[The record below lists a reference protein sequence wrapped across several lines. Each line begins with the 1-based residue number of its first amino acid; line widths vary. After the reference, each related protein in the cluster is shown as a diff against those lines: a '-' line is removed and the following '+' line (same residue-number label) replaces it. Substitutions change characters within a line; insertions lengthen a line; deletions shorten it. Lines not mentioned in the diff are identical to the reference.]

1 MSAPIGPARELRVVL
16 AQLTPHPVDVVANL
30 ARLEAVVGEHAQA
43 ELMVFPELFLTGYNL
58 DAVHE
63 LALDPHGDVIGQV
76 RTLARHWRTAII
88 VGFAEMHGDKV
99 ANSLACIDSDGGL
112 AGVYR
117 KTHLFGRERD
127 HFAAGDRL
135 AVVELAGI
143 RVGPMICFDI
153 EFPEPARTLA
163 LDGAQLLVSV
173 AANMEPYEP
182 DHQLASRARALDNRL
197 PHLYVNR
204 TGWEVPF
211 VFTGHSRIVAA
222 DGSVLLQLGADECVA
237 SSRVTV
243 DAEPRELTDYLNQ
256 LRPDLYGGQLQAAP
270 R

>member
-1 MSAPIGPARELRVVL
+1 MSAHTGAARELRVVL
-16 AQLTPHPVDVVANL
+16 AQLTPHPADVVANL
-30 ARLEAVVGEHAQA
+30 ARLETLVGEHPRA

-63 LALDPHGDVIGQV
+63 LALDPQGDVVVQV

-88 VGFAEMHGDKV
+88 VGFAEIHGDKV
-99 ANSLACIDSDGGL
+99 ANSLACIDSDGSMT
-112 AGVYR
+112 GVYR
-117 KTHLFGRERD
+117 KAHLFGRERD
-127 HFAAGDRL
+127 HFTAGDRL
-135 AVVELAGI
+135 PVVELAGI

-182 DHQLASRARALDNRL
+182 DHHLASRARALDNRL
-197 PHLYVNR
+197 PHIYVNR
-204 TGWEVPF
+204 TGWESPF

-222 DGSVLLQLGADECVA
+222 DGSVRLQLGADECVA
-237 SSRVTV
+237 SSCVTI
-243 DAEPRELTDYLNQ
+243 DAGTSEPTDYLNQ
-256 LRPDLYGGQLQAAP
+256 LRPDLYGGQLRTASG
-270 R
+270 